1 MSYSSDLK
9 EKLLRQSKGHISE
22 LAGFLQSCGSI
33 HLKGRGQF
41 DVSFTTERNAIARHY
56 YKWIQTA
63 YGLKVETEL
72 VTDLRKVYRVRI
84 EQANGLLS
92 DLGLL
97 SEEDGLIGLRR
108 DIPMKLVS
116 GELGLRNYI
125 TGVFIGS
132 GVLTDPHRGYHLEFV
147 FDHSLMRKSFSDL
160 LSQYDLEPKF
170 RDLGDRPAVY
180 FKSSEAISD
189 FLKIIGANG
198 EAFAFEDLRILKDMK
213 NDIQRKV
220 NYETANITKT
230 VVASQRLVEC
240 IELIQREMGLSAL
253 PDTLRELAQ
262 LRWEEPDLSLK
273 EIGEKLNPPLSKSG
287 VNHRMER
294 LLKICQKLKNQTSKA
309 K

>member
-1 MSYSSDLK
+1 
-9 EKLLRQSKGHISE
+9 
-22 LAGFLQSCGSI
+22 
-33 HLKGRGQF
+33 
-41 DVSFTTERNAIARHY
+41 
-56 YKWIQTA
+56 
-63 YGLKVETEL
+63 
-72 VTDLRKVYRVRI
+72 
-84 EQANGLLS
+84 
-92 DLGLL
+92 
-97 SEEDGLIGLRR
+97 
-108 DIPMKLVS
+108 
-116 GELGLRNYI
+116 
-125 TGVFIGS
+125 
-132 GVLTDPHRGYHLEFV
+132 
-147 FDHSLMRKSFSDL
+147 
-160 LSQYDLEPKF
+160 
-170 RDLGDRPAVY
+170 
-180 FKSSEAISD
+180 
-189 FLKIIGANG
+189 
-198 EAFAFEDLRILKDMK
+198 MK